1 MARFNFGGGPGEWA
15 PPARDRYGRF
25 ISRYA
30 AMTDG
35 YGSNSSI
42 VQRLNGFNE
51 TAERLKGYPS
61 WGSARQVDSMYNF
74 NMPPVPKFRVAEKWL
89 KAGAGIAG
97 AGFALAG
104 ETPNYYGE
112 DRTGWWRTGYFAP
125 VVAEGLGGWTSKQK
139 AFSQSPMVSQVA
151 TPYGPVDY
159 SPFYR
164 QSVGKQR
171 IVQYGPTN
179 GFPTNGVYPLD
190 KVDGGFKG
198 GLRGAWGSVRSG
210 NALAGLAIGQSAYD
224 YSQWQSG
231 QTLFGQAQSRSNL
244 TGAYVGM
251 ETFRALA
258 PTASRLG
265 LPGLLGA
272 VGISS
277 LAGIGGSSFTNT
289 FISPAER
296 LSAARNAQISSIGL
310 QSNKFY
316 EGFGARGYASD
327 VSLGGV
333 ARAMAAISQGI
344 STGGD
349 FVLGAS
355 NPFLV
360 AARGLDPTGTVDKW
374 VINGSQNAFHD
385 QLRSNIGVG
394 TGLSKDEAVK
404 MAYAQF
410 FRNQDNPN
418 FNASQ
423 DIGRVLKT
431 RDILRQQIYYE
442 GKEMGLSNAQIN
454 AQKLAFDNMN
464 NQFAGGMA
472 RYDIAQRNQQIGG
485 IWTEKMAQVYEA
497 YDSRK
502 LPVYAGVNPALKG
515 NPIAEGLNW
524 VVQNTWNPLAKW
536 QNERIG
542 SQSVQVNQAR
552 QKLVGIAAKGPMNMA
567 DNFLN
572 AIGLGNLTGKA
583 LFLPNSKTI
592 SMPGNLFALQKQ
604 IKNSNL
610 LLQAATRQ
618 TPLQRAA
625 AAGGGGGYSA
635 YQRQAQAH
643 YAQMQARQAMFTRLQ
658 GYEADAGLEASR
670 VVRAPQMPMRFDY
683 HDMMGG
689 LGSFDYDPKGY
700 FDRLD
705 SGYSRNL
712 AGIKTQY
719 DFNVSGARQEALET
733 KMPYLKELSRIKSD
747 KNYNSSPEMK
757 NAAKGVQE
765 KINSIE
771 SYLSHKVKSWD
782 LQLSEVK
789 KDIGMTREND
799 YFNKAQQ
806 IASQF
811 KQGVFNEKIQ
821 SIRDKKDFANRRIG
835 DLNFKLQNGMYKS
848 GLFAAESGI
857 REGLSMRGQ
866 AAEYDYQES
875 LAYIQREEDQLS
887 QMRFAAY
894 DPRIPEGQRK
904 EILEQMNQ
912 MAPALKERRASAERM
927 LKYEQG
933 QATLSRSEVINLRA
947 PIFQQ
952 LSSPYVKAL
961 MGGLQGK
968 PVMPAVSNAFFG
980 QMTQLAN
987 YGAGRWLAGM
997 SEKFMP
1003 NGFQGLGLTSG
1014 MGVAAKEGT
1023 IASMLQH
1030 VAGGKFAYLGT
1041 QTGFMAGAGGMAAGM
1056 IGSQMLYPMMNENYN
1071 RSTGFMGSAL
1081 GGIAGAAIGTMI
1093 APGIGTVAGGAFL
1106 GSMAGGSF
1114 GLLGAGSGKFD
1125 GSIESRYY
1133 TRQPVSRMQRAMK
1146 SGAGGALT
1154 GALVGGIAAGLMTGG
1169 LGFFAGAAIGTVGGG
1184 LAGGGIGAL
1193 FGGSSGKM
1201 GPLGRAAYQQNEL
1214 LPFLQSTQMGIDP
1227 FSSGFKF
1234 SILSDRFLQA
1244 ARGMQGH
1251 GSNGMAMKRAAMT
1264 NILGLMN
1271 SLQPFQ
1277 ANLEAPGG
1285 YKGLLFGA
1293 SLQDQ
1298 VMLSGQNPFTSDP
1311 FSQMFGFYRDMQSKL
1326 GEFGSDN
1333 GRLDLAKQ
1341 AFSGYYGNMM
1351 TQLDRSISD
1360 GQRDLGFMQRGN
1372 SISALDRVLNLD
1384 IMNRNVSTFDRD
1396 TQIQIEGAMGTLQ
1409 RRGNIP
1415 AIIQKLKDDRAFEKD
1430 VLLRKQDILQQSSS
1444 LEADQQGANYS
1455 DASRTIQEM
1464 LGSRD
1469 LLTQKF
1475 NELLPEI
1482 GSTTDLFVKLNQE
1495 IRTIT
1500 ESMERFNSAIR

>member
-1 MARFNFGGGPGEWA
+1 MARFNFGGAQREWT
-15 PPARDRYGRF
+15 PPLRDSRGRF
-25 ISRYA
+25 ISRNAYA
-30 AMTDG
+30 AQK
-35 YGSNSSI
+35 YGSNTSI
-42 VQRLNGFNE
+42 IQRLNMLNE
-51 TAERLKGYPS
+51 KYRIGNYQDFLSSRHNFSSAERIQAFYRSNYVMEQAGMPR
-61 WGSARQVDSMYNF
+61 WGSAERGYPGMGASPRQVSSMIQTPSFLNSPDFRFGAQILGGMAYTGSYF
-74 NMPPVPKFRVAEKWL
+74 ARLDQPNMDKGLMGAGAAWFGAKALDKVAYGSFINPAA
-89 KAGAGIAG
+89 KAGAFNFSWGQAEGMSRAG
-97 AGFALAG
+97 ALYGGRSIAFRFGNAVTPMRALMVADAAVGTYNSMYASDPIARHQGQATQGAFAGAWAGGRIGAAAGSFIPGLGTLAG
-104 ETPNYYGE
+104 GII
-112 DRTGWWRTGYFAP
+112 GSI
-125 VVAEGLGGWTSKQK
+125 GG
-139 AFSQSPMVSQVA
+139 
-151 TPYGPVDY
+151 
-159 SPFYR
+159 
-164 QSVGKQR
+164 
-171 IVQYGPTN
+171 
-179 GFPTNGVYPLD
+179 
-190 KVDGGFKG
+190 
-198 GLRGAWGSVRSG
+198 
-210 NALAGLAIGQSAYD
+210 
-224 YSQWQSG
+224 
-231 QTLFGQAQSRSNL
+231 
-244 TGAYVGM
+244 
-251 ETFRALA
+251 
-258 PTASRLG
+258 
-265 LPGLLGA
+265 
-272 VGISS
+272 
-277 LAGIGGSSFTNT
+277 GIGGYMLGNQPLHQSEIAYMNAKADIGNYVTGRVGDYANQLQTNLNPMQKAASVWRT
-289 FISPAER
+289 IGDLGMGALNPLVTGPSTLVGLQDRRGVSEIYGNMMAQYQSGTGMFQNDNPATG
-296 LSAARNAQISSIGL
+296 AARIAMFGFAGMFAGDGSVVQGGAGNLIDNRGL
-310 QSNKFY
+310 QHYVSEHLGKAYQTAVEQGYSKKDASAYQTAAYYVGGADQYQFRREHETALNKAWA
-316 EGFGARGYASD
+316 EAKRPMITGNWGFLD
-327 VSLGGV
+327 GV
-333 ARAMAAISQGI
+333 RQTINTINTGQKVETYVKPLIKAYSQTTDI
-344 STGGD
+344 
-349 FVLGAS
+349 
-355 NPFLV
+355 
-360 AARGLDPTGTVDKW
+360 
-374 VINGSQNAFHD
+374 
-385 QLRSNIGVG
+385 
-394 TGLSKDEAVK
+394 
-404 MAYAQF
+404 
-410 FRNQDNPN
+410 FRNTVNSYKMTSFKN
-418 FNASQ
+418 
-423 DIGRVLKT
+423 GV
-431 RDILRQQIYYE
+431 
-442 GKEMGLSNAQIN
+442 
-454 AQKLAFDNMN
+454 KLA
-464 NQFAGGMA
+464 GGLKGDPI
-472 RYDIAQRNQQIGG
+472 RFIGG
-485 IWTEKMAQVYEA
+485 AP
-497 YDSRK
+497 S
-502 LPVYAGVNPALKG
+502 
-515 NPIAEGLNW
+515 
-524 VVQNTWNPLAKW
+524 
-536 QNERIG
+536 
-542 SQSVQVNQAR
+542 
-552 QKLVGIAAKGPMNMA
+552 
-567 DNFLN
+567 
-572 AIGLGNLTGKA
+572 GKQ
-583 LFLPNSKTI
+583 
-592 SMPGNLFALQKQ
+592 G
-604 IKNSNL
+604 
-610 LLQAATRQ
+610 
-618 TPLQRAA
+618 
-625 AAGGGGGYSA
+625 GGGGGYSA

-705 SGYSRNL
+705 SGYARNL

-771 SYLSHKVKSWD
+771 SYLNHKVKSWD

-821 SIRDKKDFANRRIG
+821 SIRDKKDFTNRRIG

-894 DPRIPEGQRK
+894 DPRIPESQRK
-904 EILEQMNQ
+904 EILEHMNQ

-997 SEKFMP
+997 SQKLMP

-1014 MGVAAKEGT
+1014 VGVAAKEGT

-1041 QTGFMAGAGGMAAGM
+1041 QAGFMAGAGGMAAGM
-1056 IGSQMLYPMMNENYN
+1056 IGSQMLYPMLNENYN

-1081 GGIAGAAIGTMI
+1081 GGIAGAAIGSMI

-1106 GSMAGGSF
+1106 GSMAGGSL

-1125 GSIESRYY
+1125 SSIESRYY

>member
-15 PPARDRYGRF
+15 PPLRDRHGRF
-25 ISRYA
+25 ISRYS
-30 AMTDG
+30 AMTGD
-35 YGSNSSI
+35 YGSNSYI
-42 VQRLNGFNE
+42 VQRLGQFNE
-51 TAERLKGYPS
+51 TANRYTAQYGREVQPLYKSWMSRDPGGFSGGFGKIRIPESVRTGAGYVNRMAGYAPYAIGAINLAQGFANNPKTVS
-61 WGSARQVDSMYNF
+61 LTDSESFYGLDPHRTTLGIYSGVLAGPGQMLAGGLQ
-74 NMPPVPKFRVAEKWL
+74 KFTQQFTSDAFRGAAENYTGFGKFVGNKL
-89 KAGAGIAG
+89 MKPTAAKAGWAMAAADVTQGLYRSSSLTPSERWLGTSQVASSVGGGLIGYAAGALSAG
-97 AGFALAG
+97 ALGARFGANPITGLAGFAIGTGSFMLSAG
-104 ETPNYYGE
+104 GIDNYY
-112 DRTGWWRTGYFAP
+112 RSR
-125 VVAEGLGGWTSKQK
+125 
-139 AFSQSPMVSQVA
+139 MVNDPLFQAQV
-151 TPYGPVDY
+151 
-159 SPFYR
+159 S
-164 QSVGKQR
+164 
-171 IVQYGPTN
+171 N
-179 GFPTNGVYPLD
+179 E
-190 KVDGGFKG
+190 
-198 GLRGAWGSVRSG
+198 
-210 NALAGLAIGQSAYD
+210 QSARARQMV
-224 YSQWQSG
+224 YSQG
-231 QTLFGQAQSRSNL
+231 
-244 TGAYVGM
+244 
-251 ETFRALA
+251 
-258 PTASRLG
+258 
-265 LPGLLGA
+265 
-272 VGISS
+272 
-277 LAGIGGSSFTNT
+277 
-289 FISPAER
+289 
-296 LSAARNAQISSIGL
+296 
-310 QSNKFY
+310 
-316 EGFGARGYASD
+316 
-327 VSLGGV
+327 
-333 ARAMAAISQGI
+333 
-344 STGGD
+344 
-349 FVLGAS
+349 
-355 NPFLV
+355 
-360 AARGLDPTGTVDKW
+360 
-374 VINGSQNAFHD
+374 
-385 QLRSNIGVG
+385 
-394 TGLSKDEAVK
+394 
-404 MAYAQF
+404 
-410 FRNQDNPN
+410 
-418 FNASQ
+418 
-423 DIGRVLKT
+423 
-431 RDILRQQIYYE
+431 
-442 GKEMGLSNAQIN
+442 
-454 AQKLAFDNMN
+454 NM
-464 NQFAGGMA
+464 
-472 RYDIAQRNQQIGG
+472 
-485 IWTEKMAQVYEA
+485 
-497 YDSRK
+497 
-502 LPVYAGVNPALKG
+502 
-515 NPIAEGLNW
+515 
-524 VVQNTWNPLAKW
+524 AKW
-536 QNERIG
+536 QNPNDFRAALALPASLALDFGLQLPEIVNLPAQWAGITTSRMMQQNFQAMGKDAVGALGVGEGIFANMPFWARASTLYSYGDAYNEQAMAAMGGPEKFRSEWVRNLGISLNGIEGPNFKG
-542 SQSVQVNQAR
+542 SRVMAHAEAGLAYTAAANQDYGRWMKSQNELSIQRQVVQSQVADRAKLQSIEASYGKYTPQHNMIRYAGDAR
-552 QKLVGIAAKGPMNMA
+552 QGQYPAIDFINNTVGKVAKHFGASSKVAWNEISNMVGGLFGQSPQA
-567 DNFLN
+567 QINRTYKN
-572 AIGLGNLTGKA
+572 AIGHTSNAYANIQSAKTHLAKTPISLQQAQKAVQGYYGMTPSGKPTKGGLVYVNA
-583 LFLPNSKTI
+583 GS
-592 SMPGNLFALQKQ
+592 GG
-604 IKNSNL
+604 
-610 LLQAATRQ
+610 
-618 TPLQRAA
+618 
-625 AAGGGGGYSA
+625 GGGGGYSV
-635 YQRQAQAH
+635 YH
-643 YAQMQARQAMFTRLQ
+643 AQMQARQAMFTRLQ

-712 AGIKTQY
+712 AGIQTQY

-771 SYLSHKVKSWD
+771 SYLSHKIKSWD

-821 SIRDKKDFANRRIG
+821 SIRDKKDFTNRRIG

-997 SEKFMP
+997 SQKLMP

-1014 MGVAAKEGT
+1014 VGVAAKEGT

-1041 QTGFMAGAGGMAAGM
+1041 QAGFMAGAGGMAAGM
-1056 IGSQMLYPMMNENYN
+1056 IGSQMLYPMLNENYN

-1081 GGIAGAAIGTMI
+1081 GGIAGAAIGSMI

-1106 GSMAGGSF
+1106 GSMAGGSL

-1125 GSIESRYY
+1125 SSIESRYY